1 MENFKH
7 IQSNLLIYAIENKNS
22 MKKIYLIGLFVLS
35 FVMTKAQAPQ
45 GIPYQAAARYANGQ
59 AIINKSIL
67 VRFSIL
73 DASASGTVSYRE
85 THSTSTNSLGIF
97 NLNVGT
103 GNPIIGNLGT
113 VNWGASAKFLKV
125 ELDTSATGNNYT
137 DIGTQQMMS
146 VPYALYAGTAGS
158 VNLNTNGLFT
168 HYIGEL
174 FGGGIV
180 VAVWKKNGAEHGLIA
195 SLTDIS
201 TGATY
206 SNVTFSAIGTAQ
218 NSRDGQANTTA
229 IVAQSGCTS
238 GAAILCDNYSNA
250 GFSDWYLPSAWE
262 LNQCYNAATM
272 VNEVLG
278 DANGFQFTSYWSS
291 NETDASYAWMQ
302 YFASGYCDVNLKG
315 GQCRVR
321 AVRRF

>member
-1 MENFKH
+1 
-7 IQSNLLIYAIENKNS
+7 
-22 MKKIYLIGLFVLS
+22 MKKLYILGLCIFT
-35 FVMTKAQAPQ
+35 FVMAQAQAPQ

-73 DASASGTVSYRE
+73 DASASGTVAYKE
-85 THSTSTNSLGIF
+85 THNTSTNSLGIF

-103 GNPIIGNLGT
+103 GNAVTGSFGT
-113 VNWGASAKFLKV
+113 IDWGASAKFLKV

-146 VPYALYAGTAGS
+146 VPYALYAGTAGT
-158 VNLNTNGLFT
+158 VNINTNGLFT

-180 VAVWKKNGAEHGLIA
+180 VAVWKKNGTEHGLIA

-218 NSRDGQANTTA
+218 NSRDGQVNTNA
-229 IVAQSGCTS
+229 IIAQSGCTS
-238 GAAILCDNYSNA
+238 GAAIICDAYSNS

-262 LNQCYNAATM
+262 LNQCYNAATV

-278 DANGFQFTSYWSS
+278 DANGFQFGSYWSS

-302 YFASGYCDVNLKG
+302 YFGSGYCDVNLKG

>member
-1 MENFKH
+1 MYYF
-7 IQSNLLIYAIENKNS
+7 IQFNSNLLIYAIEKKYA
-22 MKKIYLIGLFVLS
+22 MKKIFILGLFVLS
-35 FVMTKAQAPQ
+35 FVMIKAQAPQ
-45 GIPYQAAARYANGQ
+45 GIPYQAAARFANGQ
-59 AIINKSIL
+59 AIINKNIM

-73 DASASGTVSYRE
+73 NASATGTVSYKE
-85 THSTSTNSLGIF
+85 THNTSTNSLGIF

-103 GNPIIGNLGT
+103 GNPITGSFGAVDWGN
-113 VNWGASAKFLKV
+113 SSKFLKV
-125 ELDTSATGNNYT
+125 ELDTSATGNNYI

-180 VAVWKKNGAEHGLIA
+180 IAVWKKNGTEHGLIA

-206 SNVTFSAIGTAQ
+206 SNITYLAVGTAQ
-218 NSRDGQANTTA
+218 NSRDGQVNTTA
-229 IVAQSGCTS
+229 IVSQSGCIS
-238 GAAILCDNYSNA
+238 GAAFICNAYSS
-250 GFSDWYLPSAWE
+250 GGYSDWYLPSAWE
-262 LNQCYNAATM
+262 LNQCYNAATV

-278 DANGFQFTSYWSS
+278 DANGFQFGSYWSS